1 MRRLLLLGLLFAA
14 AAAGCRSMD
23 KKEAVGAAEP
33 SRWRVPDILAADYW
47 WAKGEMGD
55 VEP

>member
-23 KKEAVGAAEP
+23 KKEAVGDRK
-33 SRWRVPDILAADYW
+33 SV
-47 WAKGEMGD
+47 
-55 VEP
+55 V